1 MDSVVSDLTKTL
13 IGLGPGGVIATFMF
27 YMWKDERAERRELQ
41 TKVMNMVVDSTEAE
55 KDMTKALEALAG
67 KIK

>member
-1 MDSVVSDLTKTL
+1 MEDLAKTL
-13 IGLGPGGVIATFMF
+13 LGLGPGGVIAGFIF

-41 TKVMNMVVDSTEAE
+41 GKVMGLLVDSTEAE
-55 KDMTKALEALAG
+55 KNMTRALEALAG

>member
-1 MDSVVSDLTKTL
+1 MEDLLKTL
-13 IGLGPGGVIATFMF
+13 VGLGPGGVIAAFMF

-41 TKVMNMVVDSTEAE
+41 TRVLSMVVDSTEAE
-55 KDMTKALEALAG
+55 RDMTRALEAMSM